1 MALMYSTGDIEDR
14 KSGIDYLNRVLGAD
28 KEKRRRD
35 SPVNNAE
42 KIEIPMLL
50 THGNQD
56 YRADVLNS
64 KRMERRLK
72 AAGKEVETMYV
83 MRETHGFASIENEKK
98 RLSQLGAFVQRHT
111 APKINLASLSG
122 DRNHRAN

>member
-1 MALMYSTGDIEDR
+1 MTCIEDD
-14 KSGIDYLNRVLGAD
+14 KSGVDYLNRVLGAD
-28 KEKRRRD
+28 KEKRRSD
-35 SPVNNAE
+35 SPVNNVE

-72 AAGKEVETMYV
+72 AAGKKVETMYL
-83 MRETHGFASIENEKK
+83 MREAHGFASIENEKK
-98 RLSQLGAFVQRHT
+98 RLTQLGAFVQRHT
-111 APKINLASLSG
+111 APEINLASLPSE
-122 DRNHRAN
+122 RQP